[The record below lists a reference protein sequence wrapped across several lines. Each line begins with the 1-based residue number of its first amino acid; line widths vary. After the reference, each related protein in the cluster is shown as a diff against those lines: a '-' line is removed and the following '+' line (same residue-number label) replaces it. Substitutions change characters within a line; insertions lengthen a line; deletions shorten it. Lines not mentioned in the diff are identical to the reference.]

1 MDIKKRLSNA
11 SIWALKMLLMT
22 CVIVF
27 VISSVG
33 VATLHCLDM
42 IFFKSEILQGCWL
55 LAMIWFAFYLVVNLM
70 LHIGRD

>member
-1 MDIKKRLSNA
+1 MEIKKRLSDA
-11 SIWALKMLLMT
+11 SIWALKMLLIT

-42 IFFKSEILQGCWL
+42 IFLKSQILQGCWL
-55 LAMIWFAFYLVVNLM
+55 LAIVWFLFYLVVNLM
-70 LHIGRD
+70 LNIGRN